1 MPENRSLWYKDA
13 IIYEVPVRAFFDSDG
28 GGEGTLRGLTQKL
41 DYVQDLGVTAIW
53 LLPFYPSPLKDDGYD
68 IADYTSIHPKYGKIE
83 DFTGFLEAAH
93 GRGIRVITE
102 LVLNHT
108 SDQHPWF
115 QRARHAPPGSR
126 EREFYVWS
134 DNPEKY
140 QEARVLFPDF
150 EPSNWTWDPLA
161 KAYFW
166 HRFYSHQP
174 DLNYDNPAVWEAML
188 PIVDFWF
195 DLGVDGMRLDAVPYL
210 YERENTNCE
219 NQPET
224 HQFLKALR
232 QHVDVRYPDRMFLAE
247 ANQWPEDAVAYFG
260 EGDECQMAFHFP
272 LMPRLFMALHQEDRF
287 PIYEIMGQTPDI
299 PEACQWCLFLRNHDE
314 LTLEMVTDEERDYMY
329 RAYSQDR
336 HARINLGIRH
346 RLAPLLSNDRRRIE
360 LMFGLLFA
368 LPGTPV
374 LYYGDEIGM
383 GDNIY
388 LGDRDGVRTPMQW
401 SADRNAGF
409 SRANPQMLY
418 LPVIIDP
425 QYHYETVNVEAH
437 QSNPSSLLWWVKRLI
452 TIRKK
457 FRAFGRGS
465 FRMLRPDNS
474 KVLVFIREDREE
486 RILIVANLSRF
497 VQYVH
502 LDLRDY
508 AGVVPEEVFGQTR
521 FPQVGDQPYFLSLG
535 PHGYFWFS
543 LAARPGATGV
553 TAQSSDGSLAA
564 VEPVLPELRLE
575 RPLSA
580 LFQPGSWDELEAF
593 LPQYLD
599 RNQIL
604 RARDPASTIAIVQI
618 APIPVDDVV
627 VWMLVIQV
635 EPPGGITDRFFLR
648 LTLVPDDR
656 IDQLLMPL
664 AKTGLV
670 RISGA
675 EHGVLCDAL
684 AVPVCCRALLRGI
697 LSGRSRPVGEGQI
710 EFTAIPGQAPTDLAT
725 LADLPMF
732 VRRGEQMDTTVIYGD
747 SFILKTF
754 HRVDS
759 GISPDLEI
767 GRYLTEQTDYR
778 GAAPVVG
785 YIEYRQPRAEP
796 VTIGVLH
803 RYVANQG
810 NAWQHTLD
818 HLSQYF
824 EHVAALS
831 RDPPPPDL
839 RLSSHSSA
847 GPAGRDPGEVDDLIG
862 GYLETARL
870 LGRRTGELHLALA
883 SNRSDRGFAPVAF
896 DRLYLRSVY
905 QSMHSLT
912 GRLCDRLARCRHD
925 LPESARP
932 LADAIIKERDVLLLR
947 FRNILDLSSKG
958 LRIRC
963 HGNYS
968 LGQLLHTG
976 KDFVIMDFQ
985 GDASRTFSERRVKR
999 SPLVDVASM
1008 VRSFDH
1014 AVSGV
1019 RLGLVRADGH
1029 PPGIIRPEDCCTL
1042 EPWADFWYHHI
1053 ANSFISS
1060 YYEAMHGAGLLPPLE
1075 TARDNLLGLHLF
1087 ERVFLEIDAAL
1098 LERQDWA
1105 VVPLRAA
1112 VRMLG
1117 HDPAK
1122 PGLRL

>member
-1 MPENRSLWYKDA
+1 
-13 IIYEVPVRAFFDSDG
+13 
-28 GGEGTLRGLTQKL
+28 
-41 DYVQDLGVTAIW
+41 
-53 LLPFYPSPLKDDGYD
+53 
-68 IADYTSIHPKYGKIE
+68 
-83 DFTGFLEAAH
+83 
-93 GRGIRVITE
+93 
-102 LVLNHT
+102 
-108 SDQHPWF
+108 
-115 QRARHAPPGSR
+115 
-126 EREFYVWS
+126 
-134 DNPEKY
+134 
-140 QEARVLFPDF
+140 
-150 EPSNWTWDPLA
+150 
-161 KAYFW
+161 
-166 HRFYSHQP
+166 
-174 DLNYDNPAVWEAML
+174 
-188 PIVDFWF
+188 
-195 DLGVDGMRLDAVPYL
+195 
-210 YERENTNCE
+210 
-219 NQPET
+219 
-224 HQFLKALR
+224 
-232 QHVDVRYPDRMFLAE
+232 
-247 ANQWPEDAVAYFG
+247 
-260 EGDECQMAFHFP
+260 
-272 LMPRLFMALHQEDRF
+272 
-287 PIYEIMGQTPDI
+287 
-299 PEACQWCLFLRNHDE
+299 
-314 LTLEMVTDEERDYMY
+314 
-329 RAYSQDR
+329 
-336 HARINLGIRH
+336 
-346 RLAPLLSNDRRRIE
+346 
-360 LMFGLLFA
+360 
-368 LPGTPV
+368 

-418 LPVIIDP
+418 LPIIIDP
-425 QYHYETVNVEAH
+425 QYHYETVNVEAQQH
-437 QSNPSSLLWWVKRLI
+437 NPSSLLWWVKRLI

-465 FRMLRPDNS
+465 FRLLRPDNS
-474 KVLVFIREDREE
+474 KVLAFIREDGKE

-508 AGVVPEEVFGQTR
+508 AGVVPEEVFGRTR
-521 FPQVGDQPYFLSLG
+521 FPEVGDQPYFLSLG

-543 LAARPGATGV
+543 LPDRPVPIEVTG
-553 TAQSSDGSLAA
+553 QPSGGSLAA
-564 VEPVLPELRLE
+564 VEPELPELRLE

-604 RARDPASTIAIVQI
+604 GARDPASTIAIVQI
-618 APIPVDDVV
+618 ASIPVDDVV
-627 VWMLVIQV
+627 VWILVVQV
-635 EPPGGITDRFFLR
+635 EPPRGITERFFLR
-648 LTLVPDDR
+648 MTFVPDDR
-656 IDQLLMPL
+656 IDQVLMPI
-664 AKTGLV
+664 AKTGLA
-670 RISGA
+670 RISGP
-675 EHGVLCDAL
+675 ESGVLCDAL

-697 LSGRSRPVGEGQI
+697 LRGRSRRVGEGQI
-710 EFTAIPGQAPTDLAT
+710 EFTAIPGQASTNLAT
-725 LADLPMF
+725 LADLPLSL
-732 VRRGEQMDTTVIYGD
+732 RRGEQLDTTVVYGD

-754 HRVDS
+754 HRVDP
-759 GISPDLEI
+759 GINPDLEI
-767 GRYLTEQTDYR
+767 GRYLTEQTEYR

-785 YIEYRQPRAEP
+785 YIEYCRPRAEP

-810 NAWQHTLD
+810 NAWHYTLD

-831 RDPPPPDL
+831 RESPPPEIQ
-839 RLSSHSSA
+839 LSSHPSA
-847 GPAGRDPGEVDDLIG
+847 GQADREVGQLDDLIG
-862 GYLETARL
+862 GYLEIARL

-883 SNRSDRGFAPVAF
+883 ANRADPGFAPVAF

-905 QSMHSLT
+905 QTMHSLT

-932 LADAIIKERDVLLLR
+932 LAEEIVKQRDALLLR

-958 LRIRC
+958 QRIRC

-976 KDFVIMDFQ
+976 KDFVIIDFE
-985 GDASRTFSERRVKR
+985 GDTSRTISERRLKR

-1019 RLGLVRADGH
+1019 RLGLARADGH
-1029 PPGIIRPEDCCTL
+1029 PPGIIRPEDRCTL
-1042 EPWADFWYHHI
+1042 EAWADFWYHYI
-1053 ANSFISS
+1053 SNSFISS
-1060 YYEAMHGAGLLPPLE
+1060 YYEATHGAGLLPQLE

-1105 VVPLRAA
+1105 VIPLRAA

-1117 HDPAK
+1117 RDPAK
-1122 PGLRL
+1122 PGLPL